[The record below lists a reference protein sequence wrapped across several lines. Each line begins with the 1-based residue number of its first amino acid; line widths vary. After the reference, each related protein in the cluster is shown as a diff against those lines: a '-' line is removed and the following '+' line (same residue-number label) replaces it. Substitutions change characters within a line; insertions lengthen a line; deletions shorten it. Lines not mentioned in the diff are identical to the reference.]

1 MLRTFFSNQ
10 DSGIFISKSSN
21 LSAMKN
27 NVIILIIIT
36 IAAFLLSCSTDREQ
50 AAQNRDT
57 NHMSVSEAELDS
69 LISLM
74 TLEEKLDLI
83 HASSS
88 FTSGGVPRLGIPE
101 LVFSDGPHGVRHE
114 HGRGWYAL
122 EDADDQ
128 ATYLPVGISL
138 ASTWNRDLG
147 YDYGEVLGNEAK
159 ERGKDVL
166 LGPGVN
172 IIRSPLNG
180 RNFEYLSEDP
190 YLTGT
195 MAVGYVKG
203 LQDQGVAASAKH
215 YTANNQET
223 DRHNINAQI
232 SKRALHEIYLPA
244 FKAVVQDGGAWSVM
258 GAYNKVNGQYATH
271 HEYLI
276 SEVLKGDWG
285 FDGVLL
291 SDWAS
296 VKDTREALLY
306 GTDIEMG
313 TELLRDLN
321 NPEYDEFYLANPA
334 AELIES
340 GDVDE
345 EFVDEKV
352 RRVLRLMHRTTAMT
366 DHGPGKRNVEEHQQK
381 ALEVA
386 REGIVLLKNDGL
398 LPFDTNEIQTIAV
411 IGHNASRQFAQRGGS
426 SQVKPLYEVTPLE
439 GIQTLVGDD
448 VEVLYA
454 EGYEPYY
461 DESLFRGA
469 SGDAASQSRENRQDV
484 ELARTANEEL
494 MREAVALAEQADAV
508 IFVGGWIHGHE
519 GMPWG
524 EGTYDAEA
532 RDKLNLKLIFG
543 QEELIREINRV
554 NENTAVVLM
563 GGSNVEMSG
572 WLPQT
577 SAYLHA
583 WYPGMEGGTVIAE
596 ILFGEV
602 NPSGKLP
609 VTFAD
614 SHELY
619 PSHAVG
625 EFPGDETVDY
635 AEDIYVGYRYF
646 DTEEIPVTFPFG
658 FGLSYTTFEFS
669 DLNVAR
675 EGDTVRVQATVTNTG
690 DRAGA
695 EVVQV
700 YVHHRDPSVERP
712 LRELKGFE
720 KVDLE
725 PGDSATV
732 TIELDETAF
741 QYYHPDEL
749 EWVLEPGEYEIQVGN
764 SSRDIK
770 LRADVVW

>member
-1 MLRTFFSNQ
+1 MNHKLF
-10 DSGIFISKSSN
+10 
-21 LSAMKN
+21 LL
-27 NVIILIIIT
+27 VIIAIAVLLI
-36 IAAFLLSCSTDREQ
+36 SCSSGNEQ
-50 AAQNRDT
+50 AAQNRDL
-57 NHMSVSEAELDS
+57 NHMSVSESTLDS
-69 LISLM
+69 LINLM

-88 FTSGGVPRLGIPE
+88 FTSGGIPRLGIPE
-101 LVFSDGPHGVRHE
+101 LLFSDGPHGVRHE

-128 ATYLPVGISL
+128 ATYLPVGICL
-138 ASTWNRDLG
+138 ASTWNKDLG

-190 YLTGT
+190 FLTGK
-195 MAVGYVKG
+195 MGVGYVKG
-203 LQDQGVAASAKH
+203 LQDQGVAACPKH

-223 DRHNINAQI
+223 DRHNINAVI

-244 FKAVVQDGGAWSVM
+244 FKDVVQDGEAWSVM

-271 HEYLI
+271 HEYLNNV
-276 SEVLKGDWG
+276 VLKGNWE

-313 TELLRDLN
+313 TELLRDFN
-321 NPEYDEFYLANPA
+321 NPVYNEFYLANPA
-334 AELIES
+334 KEMIEN
-340 GDVDE
+340 GEVDE
-345 EFVDEKV
+345 RFVDNKV
-352 RRVLRLMHRTTAMT
+352 RRVLRLMHRNTALT
-366 DHGPGKRNVEEHQQK
+366 DHGPGKRNVPEHQEK

-386 REGIVLLKNDGL
+386 REGIVLLKNDGI
-398 LPFDTNEIQTIAV
+398 LPMDKREINTIAV
-411 IGHNASRQFAQRGGS
+411 IGHNANRRFAGRGGS
-426 SQVKPLYEVTPLE
+426 SQVNALYEITPLE
-439 GIQTLVGDD
+439 GIRNLVGDD
-448 VEVLYA
+448 VDVVFA

-461 DESLFRGA
+461 DESLFRGDG
-469 SGDAASQSRENRQDV
+469 GDAASQSRENRQDV
-484 ELARTANEEL
+484 ELARTANEDL
-494 MREAVALAEQADAV
+494 MQEAVALAGEADAV

-524 EGTYDAEA
+524 QGTYDAEA

-543 QEELIREINRV
+543 QEELIKEINRV
-554 NENTAVVLM
+554 NDRTAVVLM
-563 GGSNVEMSG
+563 GGSNVEMEN
-572 WLPQT
+572 WLPDT
-577 SAYLHA
+577 PAYLQA
-583 WYPGMEGGTVIAE
+583 WYPGMEGGTAIAE
-596 ILFGEV
+596 IIFGDV

-609 VTFAD
+609 MTFAN
-614 SHELY
+614 SHEDY
-619 PSHAVG
+619 PSHAIG
-625 EFPGDETVDY
+625 EFPGDGSVEYT
-635 AEDIYVGYRYF
+635 EDIYVGYRYF
-646 DTEEIPVTFPFG
+646 DTQDKPVTFPFG

-669 DLNVAR
+669 ELNVTR
-675 EGDTVRVQATVTNTG
+675 EEDRVLVQTTVTNTG
-690 DRAGA
+690 DRAGS

-700 YVHHRDPSVERP
+700 YVHHREPSVERP

-720 KVDLE
+720 KVQLD
-725 PGDSATV
+725 PGGSAMVTV
-732 TIELDETAF
+732 ELDESSF
-741 QYYHPDEL
+741 QYYHPDDL
-749 EWVLEPGEYEIQVGN
+749 EWVLESGEYEIQVGN

-770 LRADVVW
+770 LRADVAL